1 MQLNG
6 RWATICPGDL
16 PHQRQRRH
24 PGFALQRF
32 DRNRRGSRRGDCG
45 RQRNRYLRRQWRAD
59 ADQALGH
66 TSTGLDSEGAG
77 SEMNV
82 DDSTASDNGTGL
94 LAVNS
99 GAADIEQRHL
109 AQHHAL
115 DQSLDL
121 VRQNRALRQHQPRH
135 GAAPGRQ
142 RDQRL
147 RPDLAAVNRHRS
159 SDQHRS
165 IPADPAF
172 RLIWL
177 ASNARSDPGVF

>member
-1 MQLNG
+1 M
-6 RWATICPGDL
+6 
-16 PHQRQRRH
+16 
-24 PGFALQRF
+24 
-32 DRNRRGSRRGDCG
+32 GDCG
-45 RQRNRYLRRQWRAD
+45 RQRNRHLRRQWHAD

-121 VRQNRALRQHQPRH
+121 VRQNRALGNTSP
-135 GAAPGRQ
+135 GTAPPPAGS
-142 RDQRL
+142 
-147 RPDLAAVNRHRS
+147 AT
-159 SDQHRS
+159 SDFSQ
-165 IPADPAF
+165 I
-172 RLIWL
+172 
-177 ASNARSDPGVF
+177 